1 MNVFHRTRV
10 ILNCKESVQV
20 LEEIRRRGEAIAL
33 DCEGVN
39 LSTPSKGKYQ
49 PTYLLTEIVPNTV
62 V

>member
-20 LEEIRRRGEAIAL
+20 LEEIMRRGEAIAL

-39 LSTPSKGKYQ
+39 LSTPSKGTNLH
-49 PTYLLTEIVPNTV
+49 TYLQR
-62 V
+62 